1 MKRSGICLS
10 AVGHVVIDVRLRN
23 RFRRQTSSACHD
35 LWFRLLML
43 RVTAAFGA
51 TRMADRKAGPGV
63 IANQRPEGIFSPTL
77 RPALGP
83 SAAGSALRINLC
95 EVQS

>member
-1 MKRSGICLS
+1 
-10 AVGHVVIDVRLRN
+10 
-23 RFRRQTSSACHD
+23 
-35 LWFRLLML
+35 
-43 RVTAAFGA
+43 
-51 TRMADRKAGPGV
+51 MADRKAAPGI

-83 SAAGSALRINLC
+83 SAAGSALRVNLC